1 MKSFIIASNN
11 PHKVEELDR
20 ILNPL
25 GITSVKAKDAGI
37 NLGEVEET
45 GKTFAENARLKA
57 QAAYK
62 ISGLPS
68 VADDSGLMVD
78 ALGGAPGVYSAR
90 YAGENAT
97 DADKISKL
105 LSELKGVPENER
117 TAAFVSSIC
126 CILEDGSMIEV
137 SGRCSGKIAFEPVG
151 EGGFGYD
158 PVFITDS
165 GKSFAQLSAEEKD
178 KISHRGNALRA
189 LKTELEKV
197 IK

>member
-20 ILNPL
+20 ILKPL
-25 GITSVKAKDAGI
+25 GIKSVTAKDAGI
-37 NLGEVEET
+37 NLSEVEET
-45 GKTFAENARLKA
+45 GETFAENARLKA

-62 ISGLPS
+62 ISGMPA

-78 ALGGAPGVYSAR
+78 ALNGAPGVFSAR

-97 DADKISKL
+97 DAEKISKL
-105 LSELKGVPENER
+105 LSELKDVPDSER

-126 CILEDGSMIEV
+126 CILDDGSMIEV
-137 SGRCSGKIAFEPVG
+137 SGRCNGKIAFEPVG

-158 PVFITDS
+158 PVFVVAD
-165 GKSFAQLSAEEKD
+165 GRSFAQLTAEEKD
-178 KISHRGNALRA
+178 KISTGQCAQSFKSGA
-189 LKTELEKV
+189 
-197 IK
+197 

>member
-25 GITSVKAKDAGI
+25 GIKSVTAKDAGI
-37 NLGEVEET
+37 NLSEVEET
-45 GKTFAENARLKA
+45 GETFAENARLKA

-62 ISGLPS
+62 ISGMPA

-97 DADKISKL
+97 DADRISKL
-105 LSELKGVPENER
+105 LTELKDVPENER

-126 CILEDGSMIEV
+126 CILDDGSMIEV
-137 SGRCSGKIAFEPVG
+137 SGRCNGKIAFEPVG

-158 PVFITDS
+158 PVFVVAD
-165 GKSFAQLSAEEKD
+165 GRSFAQLTAEEKD

-189 LKTELEKV
+189 LKVELEKYY
-197 IK
+197 

>member
-25 GITSVKAKDAGI
+25 GIKSVTAKDAGI
-37 NLGEVEET
+37 NLSEVEET
-45 GKTFAENARLKA
+45 GETFAENARLKA

-62 ISGLPS
+62 ISGMPA

-97 DADKISKL
+97 DADRISKL
-105 LSELKGVPENER
+105 LTELKDVPENER

-126 CILEDGSMIEV
+126 CILDDGSMIEV
-137 SGRCSGKIAFEPVG
+137 SGRCNGKIAFEPVG

-158 PVFITDS
+158 PVFVVAD
-165 GKSFAQLSAEEKD
+165 GRSFAQLTAEEKD

-189 LKTELEKV
+189 LKAELEKYY
-197 IK
+197 

>member
-25 GITSVKAKDAGI
+25 GIKSVTAKDAGI
-37 NLGEVEET
+37 NLSEVEET
-45 GKTFAENARLKA
+45 GETFAENARLKA

-62 ISGLPS
+62 ISGMPA

-97 DADKISKL
+97 DADRISKL
-105 LSELKGVPENER
+105 LTELKDVPENER

-126 CILEDGSMIEV
+126 CILDEGSMIEV
-137 SGRCSGKIAFEPVG
+137 SGRCNGKIAFEPVG

-158 PVFITDS
+158 PVFVVAD
-165 GKSFAQLSAEEKD
+165 GRSFAQLTAEEKD

-189 LKTELEKV
+189 LKVELEKYY
-197 IK
+197 